1 MCDNSLDNYHVG
13 QDDIR
18 LHRME
23 QKQQKEKKNK
33 ILYSA
38 QYETNLID
46 LITLN
51 HVAVFTKNHSLNNEK
66 IMNNTMA

>member
-1 MCDNSLDNYHVG
+1 MSDKMIFNCIKWN
-13 QDDIR
+13 
-18 LHRME
+18 
-23 QKQQKEKKNK
+23 KNNKRRRKK

-51 HVAVFTKNHSLNNEK
+51 HVAVFTENHSLNNEK
-66 IMNNTMA
+66 IMNKTMA